1 MSYIAVTV
9 DFHCAKDRKITASSR
24 GLDSDISNRPEETA
38 LLIEYTNDIWW
49 LGKNNPDRFGACGFV
64 FGQAGAL

>member
-24 GLDSDISNRPEETA
+24 GLDSGSNRPEEKA
-38 LLIEYTNDIWW
+38 LLKYTNNIWW
-49 LGKNNPDRFGACGFV
+49 LGKNNLDRFGACGFE
-64 FGQAGAL
+64 FR